1 MVAKD
6 FRNRAW
12 SALNGKWGSVAVIS
26 LVYMLIVGACG
37 ALSSTGIG
45 SVALLLITGPLTVAL
60 ASIALKVIRGEAFE
74 LKDLF
79 DGFNN
84 FTNTFLLYLL
94 NSIFISLWSLL
105 FFIPG
110 IVKSL
115 SYSMSYYI
123 MAEHPEMTHTEAR
136 KASMA
141 MMEGNKWR
149 LFCLQLSFIGWYI
162 LCGFTFGILTIWV
175 TPYVQTATAA
185 FYEEIKGVEA
195 TQAPETETAQA

>member
-6 FRNRAW
+6 FRTRAW
-12 SALNGKWGSVAVIS
+12 SALSGKWGKVAVIS
-26 LVYMLIVGACG
+26 LVYMLIIGACG

-45 SVALLLITGPLTVAL
+45 SVALLLITGPLTVAM
-60 ASIALKVIRGEAFE
+60 AAIALKVINEQEFE
-74 LKDLF
+74 LKNLF

-94 NSIFISLWSLL
+94 NSVFIALWSLL

-141 MMEGNKWR
+141 MMDGNKWR
-149 LFCLQLSFIGWYI
+149 LFCLQFSFIGWYI
-162 LCGFTFGILTIWV
+162 LCGLTCGVLTIWV
-175 TPYVQTATAA
+175 TPYVQAATAA
-185 FYEEIKGVEA
+185 FYEEIKGVEV
-195 TQAPETETAQA
+195 TEAPETETAQA